1 MIKEVINDVKQ
12 QMEKTLFNTKA
23 ELGKVRTGQAN
34 LSMVDSI
41 KVDYYGT
48 MTPLKQMAN
57 IGIPEARLITIQP
70 WDKTQL
76 GAIEKAIL
84 KADIGVTPNNDGNI
98 IRLPIPPLT
107 EERRK
112 EIIKMLHDMG
122 EQRKVSIRNI
132 RKEAMKTLKDAEH
145 DGEISEDEKYNAE
158 VDIQELTD
166 KYIDEIDKVISSKE
180 KEVKKI

>member
-1 MIKEVINDVKQ
+1 MLKEVVNDVKQ
-12 QMEKTLFNTKA
+12 QMEKTLLNTRN

-34 LSMVDSI
+34 LSLVDTI

-57 IGIPEARLITIQP
+57 IGIPEPRLITIQP

-84 KADIGVTPNNDGNI
+84 KVDIGITPNNDGNI

-107 EERRK
+107 EERRE
-112 EIIKMLHDMG
+112 EIIKMLHEMG

-132 RKEAMKTLKDAEH
+132 RKEGIKTLKDAEH
-145 DGEISEDEKYNAE
+145 DGKISEDEKYNGDM
-158 VDIQELTD
+158 DIQELTD
-166 KYIDEIDKVISSKE
+166 KHIEEIDKLIESKE
-180 KEVKKI
+180 KEVREV

>member
-1 MIKEVINDVKQ
+1 MLKEVVNDVKQ
-12 QMEKTLFNTKA
+12 QMEKTLLNTRN

-34 LSMVDSI
+34 LSLVDPI

-57 IGIPEARLITIQP
+57 IGIPEPRLITIQP

-84 KADIGVTPNNDGNI
+84 KVDIGITPNNDGNI

-107 EERRK
+107 EERRE
-112 EIIKMLHDMG
+112 EIIKMLHEMG
-122 EQRKVSIRNI
+122 EHRKVSIRNI
-132 RKEAMKTLKDAEH
+132 RKEGIKTLKDAEH
-145 DGEISEDEKYNAE
+145 DGKISEDEKYNGDM
-158 VDIQELTD
+158 DIQELTD
-166 KYIDEIDKVISSKE
+166 KHIEEIDKLIESKE
-180 KEVKKI
+180 KEVREV

>member
-1 MIKEVINDVKQ
+1 MIKEIIKDVKQ
-12 QMEKTLFNTKA
+12 QMEKTLYNTRE

-34 LSMVDSI
+34 ISMVDSI

-57 IGIPEARLITIQP
+57 IGIPEPRLITIQP

-84 KADIGVTPNNDGNI
+84 KADIGITPNNDGNI

-112 EIIKMLHDMG
+112 DIIKMLHDMG

-132 RKEAMKTLKDAEH
+132 RKEGMKTLKDAEH
-145 DGEISEDEKYNAE
+145 EGEISEDEKYNAE
-158 VDIQELTD
+158 MDIQELTD
-166 KYIDEIDKVISSKE
+166 KYIEEIDKLIASKE
-180 KEVKKI
+180 KEVKKV

>member
-1 MIKEVINDVKQ
+1 MLQEVIKDVEQ
-12 QMEKTLFNTKA
+12 QMKKTFLNTRE

-34 LSMVDSI
+34 LSLVDSI

-57 IGIPEARLITIQP
+57 IGIPEPRLITIQP

-76 GAIEKAIL
+76 GAVEKAIL
-84 KADIGVTPNNDGNI
+84 KADIGVTPNNDGNV

-107 EERRK
+107 EERRN
-112 EIIKMLHDMG
+112 EIIKMLHNMG

-145 DGEISEDEKYNAE
+145 DGDISKDEKYNGE
-158 VDIQELTD
+158 VDIQEVTD
-166 KYIDEIDKVISSKE
+166 KYCEEIDKLISSKE
-180 KEVKKI
+180 KEVKKV

>member
-1 MIKEVINDVKQ
+1 MLKEVVNDVKE
-12 QMEKTLFNTKA
+12 QMEKTLFNTRN

-34 LSMVDSI
+34 LSLVDTI

-57 IGIPEARLITIQP
+57 IGIPEPRLITIQP

-84 KADIGVTPNNDGNI
+84 KVDIGITPNNDGNI

-107 EERRK
+107 EERRE
-112 EIIKMLHDMG
+112 EIIKMLHEMG

-132 RKEAMKTLKDAEH
+132 RKEGIKTLKDAEH
-145 DGEISEDEKYNAE
+145 DGKISEDEKYNGDM
-158 VDIQELTD
+158 DIQELTD
-166 KYIDEIDKVISSKE
+166 KHIEEIDKLIESKE
-180 KEVKKI
+180 KEVREV